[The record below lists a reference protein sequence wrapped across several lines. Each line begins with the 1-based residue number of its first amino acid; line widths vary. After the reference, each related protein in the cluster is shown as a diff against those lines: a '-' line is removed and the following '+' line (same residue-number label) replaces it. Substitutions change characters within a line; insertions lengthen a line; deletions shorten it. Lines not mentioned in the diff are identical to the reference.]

1 MIERRIRGRVV
12 GIDNT
17 EPDVVYFILKP
28 EEASW
33 NRRKKNRRIVI
44 PVRREDH
51 NVLALLDAAFLKGYV
66 VSIAGLL
73 DDHSD
78 FVFITST
85 KGVKVEDDQ

>member
-28 EEASW
+28 EGDTRD
-33 NRRKKNRRIVI
+33 RRKKNRRITI
-44 PVRREDH
+44 PIHREWSD
-51 NVLALLDAAFLKGYV
+51 VLALLNAAFMKDNV
-66 VSIAGLL
+66 VSIAGLYEEH
-73 DDHSD
+73 DAFM
-78 FVFITST
+78 FVTSK